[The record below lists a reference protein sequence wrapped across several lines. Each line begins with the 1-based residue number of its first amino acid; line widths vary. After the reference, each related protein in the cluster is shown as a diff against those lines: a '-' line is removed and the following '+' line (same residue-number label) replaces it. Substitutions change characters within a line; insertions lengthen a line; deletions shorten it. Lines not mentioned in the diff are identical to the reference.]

1 MSTEQTPKQ
10 ATDTSRRL
18 TAEERVERFFT
29 YWGRALVDA
38 WRTVFPPKESNQ

>member
-10 ATDTSRRL
+10 ATDTPRL
-18 TAEERVERFFT
+18 TVEERVERFFT

-38 WRTVFPPKESNQ
+38 WRVVFPPRKDNP

>member
-1 MSTEQTPKQ
+1 MSTEQTHKQ
-10 ATDTSRRL
+10 ATDTPPRL

-38 WRTVFPPKESNQ
+38 WRTVFPPKESTK